1 MLIPHIEGDAALI
14 RHQQRDKVNGHLEF
28 QPKHV
33 IFAGNGAIEGG
44 TTPLVRALATSTGKQ
59 ILEHAAASVAA
70 VLGQE
75 FRGRK
80 YFALKDLSEI
90 LANMDSLDEYFAD
103 YYSFKASLA
112 GTYADAYATGELKLR
127 ANRHLD
133 DLLEKTSPADIGVI
147 TVNWDRCIWEQAR
160 FHNVIQ
166 LHGIS
171 SHPES
176 IVLPGEYADDDALTE
191 ILENHGFSIQDES
204 VRNQVLRMFR
214 GDFRRPLT
222 AALQTAGFWLNDAET
237 ICIFGLAFH
246 AYDAEICQLAWNT
259 GKSAKNAKT
268 ITVINPSET
277 DRAMCKFLFGA
288 PQHEFVEL
296 AT

>member
-103 YYSFKASLA
+103 YYSFK
-112 GTYADAYATGELKLR
+112 
-127 ANRHLD
+127 
-133 DLLEKTSPADIGVI
+133 
-147 TVNWDRCIWEQAR
+147 
-160 FHNVIQ
+160 
-166 LHGIS
+166 S
-171 SHPES
+171 S
-176 IVLPGEYADDDALTE
+176 
-191 ILENHGFSIQDES
+191 
-204 VRNQVLRMFR
+204 R
-214 GDFRRPLT
+214 
-222 AALQTAGFWLNDAET
+222 
-237 ICIFGLAFH
+237 
-246 AYDAEICQLAWNT
+246 
-259 GKSAKNAKT
+259 
-268 ITVINPSET
+268 
-277 DRAMCKFLFGA
+277 
-288 PQHEFVEL
+288 
-296 AT
+296 